1 MTQITVQ
8 TQLPFEQLIQTVEQ
22 LDSTELEQLIA
33 QAIRVQTKRKILSLP
48 KDQSLLLQQITQC
61 VPTHLQERY
70 DLLIGKRQNNTLTD
84 EEYQELVN
92 LGEHIEAIDVKR
104 LENLTELA
112 KLRQISLNYVIEEF
126 QLQPRASYPPN
137 QLAPNLVVV
146 ECFI

>member
-33 QAIRVQTKRKILSLP
+33 QAIRIQTKRKILGLP
-48 KDQSLLLQQITQC
+48 NDQSLLLQQITQC
-61 VPTHLQERY
+61 IPNQLQERY
-70 DLLIGKRQNNTLTD
+70 NFLISKRQDNILTD

-112 KLRQISLNYVIEEF
+112 QLRQTSLNELIQEF
-126 QLQPRASYPPN
+126 Q
-137 QLAPNLVVV
+137 
-146 ECFI
+146 

>member
-22 LDSTELEQLIA
+22 LDSAELEQLIV

-48 KDQSLLLQQITQC
+48 SEQSLLLQQITQC

-70 DLLIGKRQNNTLTD
+70 ELLIGKRQENTLTD
-84 EEYQELVN
+84 EEYQELIK
-92 LGEHIEAIDVKR
+92 LGEHIEAIDVTR

-112 KLRQISLNYVIEEF
+112 KLRQTSLNELIQEF
-126 QLQPRASYPPN
+126 QLQPQA
-137 QLAPNLVVV
+137 L
-146 ECFI
+146 

>member
-22 LDSTELEQLIA
+22 LDSAELEQLIA

-48 KDQSLLLQQITQC
+48 NDQSLLLQQITQC

-70 DLLIGKRQNNTLTD
+70 DLLIGKRQENTLTD
-84 EEYQELVN
+84 EEYQELIK
-92 LGEHIEAIDVKR
+92 LGEHIEAIDVTR

-112 KLRQISLNYVIEEF
+112 KLRQMSLNSVIEEF
-126 QLQPRASYPPN
+126 QQEITRHYD
-137 QLAPNLVVV
+137 
-146 ECFI
+146 